1 MSNSNASSSAPPYG
15 SSSDSYSNSSESD
28 IAYEQTEWTCNSS
41 VPGKSSKAA
50 MHPRPL
56 LISFWQKHALLVP
69 MQLSLPTYS
78 FAITCKAYRNV
89 NQMILKVV
97 TWWCLYSFA
106 ILPAWRRYSTEL
118 WFAVVRSL
126 AAEVELDFS
135 FLMFFVPF
143 SVSSFHFFYHGL
155 FGLDMKFSQKVDS
168 AFNAAHT
175 LLFRWCVLS
184 RGAPTHDRP
193 ASRQSEHQYLCYSE
207 VLGNMP
213 KFCWCYLPQL
223 PHVSPAPFLVGQPGS
238 AFST

>member
-1 MSNSNASSSAPPYG
+1 
-15 SSSDSYSNSSESD
+15 
-28 IAYEQTEWTCNSS
+28 
-41 VPGKSSKAA
+41 
-50 MHPRPL
+50 
-56 LISFWQKHALLVP
+56 

-175 LLFRWCVLS
+175 LLFR
-184 RGAPTHDRP
+184 
-193 ASRQSEHQYLCYSE
+193 
-207 VLGNMP
+207 
-213 KFCWCYLPQL
+213 
-223 PHVSPAPFLVGQPGS
+223 
-238 AFST
+238 